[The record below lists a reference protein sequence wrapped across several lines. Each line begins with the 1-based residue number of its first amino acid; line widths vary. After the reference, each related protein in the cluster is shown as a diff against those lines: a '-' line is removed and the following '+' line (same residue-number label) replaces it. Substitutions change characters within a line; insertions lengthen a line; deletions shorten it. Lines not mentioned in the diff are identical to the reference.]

1 MPFFIGIV
9 SGALLLGA
17 WFSFQE
23 TAEAPKNIEEAPQS
37 VSGTKT
43 ESVPEKSEETGMQAT
58 NQNDQSFTAGA
69 QALAIQ
75 DQPAGGGV
83 IVASASLAQNG
94 WIVVHEE
101 ILDGVIGNALGAA
114 RKDAGVY
121 TNITIELLRP
131 TEAGRRYWATIYTD
145 NGDKIFSLRDDTPV
159 VGVSQELL
167 LAAFTATP

>member
-23 TAEAPKNIEEAPQS
+23 TAGAPNTEEIAQS

-43 ESVPEKSEETGMQAT
+43 VPASEEGSEAPAT
-58 NQNDQSFTAGA
+58 NESEQSFTDGA

-75 DQPAGGGV
+75 DQPAGGSV
-83 IVASASLAQNG
+83 MVASASLTQNG

-101 ILDGVIGNALGAA
+101 ILDGVIGNALGAT
-114 RKDAGVY
+114 RKDAGAY
-121 TNITIELLRP
+121 TNVTVELLRP

-145 NGDKIFSLRDDTPV
+145 NGDKIFSLRDDMPV
-159 VGVSQELL
+159 VGTSQELL
-167 LAAFTATP
+167 LAEFTATTP

>member
-23 TAEAPKNIEEAPQS
+23 TVEAPNTEEITQS

-43 ESVPEKSEETGMQAT
+43 TRVSEEGSEAPAT
-58 NQNDQSFTAGA
+58 NENEQSFTDGA
-69 QALAIQ
+69 QELAIQ
-75 DQPAGGGV
+75 DQPAGSTV
-83 IVASASLAQNG
+83 TVASASLAQNG

-101 ILDGVIGNALGAA
+101 ILDGVIGNALGAT
-114 RKDAGVY
+114 RKDAGMY
-121 TNITIELLRP
+121 TNVTVELLRP

-159 VGVSQELL
+159 VGASQELL

>member
-17 WFSFQE
+17 WFSFQGTVE
-23 TAEAPKNIEEAPQS
+23 TPNTEETVQS

-43 ESVPEKSEETGMQAT
+43 APASEEGSEVPVT
-58 NQNDQSFTAGA
+58 NESEQSFTDGA
-69 QALAIQ
+69 QTLTIQ
-75 DQPAGGGV
+75 DQPAGSTV
-83 IVASASLAQNG
+83 TITNASLAQNG

-101 ILDGVIGNALGAA
+101 ILDGIIGNALGAT

-121 TNITIELLRP
+121 ANVTVELLRP

-159 VGVSQELL
+159 VGTSQELL
-167 LAAFTATP
+167 LAEFTATTP